1 MISLKK
7 RIVLCSIWSF
17 FLLGFMLQTFVSCK
31 KRQQNDNVVVAEKD
45 YIIEGSCGE
54 DVEYILYDS
63 TLKSGLNLN

>member
-1 MISLKK
+1 
-7 RIVLCSIWSF
+7 
-17 FLLGFMLQTFVSCK
+17 MLQTFVSCK